1 MIEKGLGVSKMPLY
15 LFEERPDD
23 LVGGSED

>member
-23 LVGGSED
+23 LVGRSED